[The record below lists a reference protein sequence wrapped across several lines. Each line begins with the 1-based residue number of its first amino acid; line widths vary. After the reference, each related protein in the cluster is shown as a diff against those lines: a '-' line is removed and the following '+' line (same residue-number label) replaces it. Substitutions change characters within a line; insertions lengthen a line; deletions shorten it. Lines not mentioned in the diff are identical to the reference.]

1 MNGGKEVKGIM
12 VFEIARDE
20 DIHMADND

>member
-1 MNGGKEVKGIM
+1 MNGGKGVKGIM

-20 DIHMADND
+20 DIQMADNY